1 MPVRLLRHF
10 RPGRLAWKL
19 AAYSVLLALL
29 PALLVELY
37 VEQPWLRLGLL
48 LLIFGLSVFVAA
60 VYLIMPRLALAC
72 ELLRQIRRR
81 SFENLELAHVPQGD
95 ELNSLIWQVYRTG
108 RTLEKEIEE
117 LKRMENY
124 RREFL
129 GNVSHELKTP
139 IFSIRGFTETLLEAD
154 PDDEATRCAFLEKIL
169 RNADRLAN
177 LVRDLTEISRL
188 ETGELQMQPAPFDLS
203 VLVRDVLESMEA
215 LAAMRRVSLRCCI
228 PESLPRVL
236 GDRERLRQVLV
247 NLVDN
252 AIKYNNPGGYVEV
265 RLEEQDGSVRVAV
278 VDNGIGIAP
287 QHIPRLT
294 ERFYRVDRSRSREQG
309 GTGLGLAIVKHI
321 LNAHRTRLEIE
332 STPGQGSTFAF
343 RLPIAPAGRS

>member
-1 MPVRLLRHF
+1 MPGQPLRGF

-19 AAYSVLLALL
+19 AVYSVLLALL
-29 PALLVELY
+29 PTVGIGLHVDSPG
-37 VEQPWLRLGLL
+37 VRLGLL
-48 LLIFGLSVFVAA
+48 LLVFGASVLVVAA
-60 VYLIMPRLALAC
+60 HLLTPRLAQARA
-72 ELLRQIRRR
+72 LLRQLQQR
-81 SFENLELAHVPQGD
+81 SFEGLDRPPAPQGD
-95 ELNSLIWQVYRTG
+95 ELSRLVWQIYRTG
-108 RTLEKEIEE
+108 RVLEQEIEE
-117 LKRMENY
+117 LRRMESY

-139 IFSIRGFTETLLEAD
+139 IFSIRGFAETLLEAD
-154 PDDEATRCAFLEKIL
+154 PGDEATRRAFLEKIL

-177 LVRDLTEISRL
+177 LVRDLSEIARL
-188 ETGELQMQPAPFDLS
+188 ETGALQMEPAAFDLP
-203 VLVRDVLESMEA
+203 VLVRDVLESMEP
-215 LAAMRRVSLRCCI
+215 LAVTRQVSLRCSM
-228 PESLPRVL
+228 PADVPPVL

-252 AIKYNNPGGYVEV
+252 AIKYNRPGGFVEV
-265 RLEEQDGSVRVAV
+265 RLQPQNDCVRIAV

-321 LNAHRTRLEIE
+321 LNAHRTQLEIE
-332 STPGQGSTFAF
+332 STPGQGATFAF
-343 RLPIAPAGRS
+343 CLPVAR

>member
-1 MPVRLLRHF
+1 MPARQLRRL

-29 PALLVELY
+29 PALFVGLR

-48 LLIFGLSVFVAA
+48 LLIFGASVFVAA
-60 VYLIMPRLALAC
+60 AYLIMPRLALAR

-154 PDDEATRCAFLEKIL
+154 PGDEATRRAFLEKIL

-188 ETGELQMQPAPFDLS
+188 ETGELQLQPVPFELPA
-203 VLVRDVLESMEA
+203 LVREVLESMEP
-215 LAAMRRVSLRCCI
+215 LAATRQVSLRCCA
-228 PESLPRVL
+228 PEHLPRVL
-236 GDRERLRQVLV
+236 GDRERLRQVLI

-252 AIKYNNPGGYVEV
+252 AIKYNNSGGFVEV
-265 RLEEQDGSVRVAV
+265 RLQEQDGSVRVAV

-321 LNAHRTRLEIE
+321 LNAHQTRLEIE
-332 STPGQGSTFAF
+332 STPGKGSTFAF
-343 RLPIAPAGRS
+343 RLPVAR

>member
-1 MPVRLLRHF
+1 MRSRLRALF
-10 RPGRLAWKL
+10 RFGRLAWKL

-29 PALLVELY
+29 PTLVVGLG
-37 VEQPWLRLGLL
+37 VGHPWLRIGLL
-48 LLIFGLSVFVAA
+48 VLIFGASVLIVAA
-60 VYLIMPRLALAC
+60 RLLMPRLELAR
-72 ELLRQIRRR
+72 ELLQQIRRR
-81 SFENLELAHVPQGD
+81 SFENLERAQVPQDD

-117 LKRMENY
+117 LRRMENY

-129 GNVSHELKTP
+129 GDVSHELKTP

-154 PDDEATRCAFLEKIL
+154 PDDEAVRRTFLKKIL

-188 ETGELQMQPAPFDLS
+188 ETGALQLQPTPFDLPA
-203 VLVRDVLESMEA
+203 LVREVLESMEP
-215 LAAMRRVSLRCCI
+215 LASACQVSLRGCF
-228 PESLPRVL
+228 PENLPRVL
-236 GDRERLRQVLV
+236 GDRERLRQVLL

-252 AIKYNNPGGYVEV
+252 AIKYNNPGGFVEV
-265 RLEEQDGSVRVAV
+265 RLQAQHESVRVAV

-321 LNAHRTRLEIE
+321 LNAHQTQLEIE
-332 STPGQGSTFAF
+332 STPGRGSTFAF
-343 RLPIAPAGRS
+343 HLPLVR

>member
-1 MPVRLLRHF
+1 MPAQKRWSF
-10 RPGRLAWKL
+10 RVGRLAWKL
-19 AAYSVLLALL
+19 AAYSMLLALL
-29 PALLVELY
+29 PTLV
-37 VEQPWLRLGLL
+37 VGWGVDQPWLRLVLL
-48 LLIFGLSVFVAA
+48 LLVFGVSVFV
-60 VYLIMPRLALAC
+60 VTMRLLMPRLELARD
-72 ELLRQIRRR
+72 LLRQIRRR
-81 SFENLELAHVPQGD
+81 SFENLERAYVSQSD

-108 RTLEKEIEE
+108 RALEKEIEE
-117 LKRMENY
+117 LQRMENY

-154 PDDEATRCAFLEKIL
+154 PGDEATRRAFLEKIL

-188 ETGELQMQPAPFDLS
+188 ETGELQLQRAPFDLS
-203 VLVRDVLESMEA
+203 ALVGEVIESMEP
-215 LAAMRRVSLRCCI
+215 LAVARQVLLRGDV
-228 PESLPRVL
+228 PEKLPCVL

-252 AIKYNNPGGYVEV
+252 AIKYNNPGGFVEV
-265 RLEEQDGSVRVAV
+265 RLTQWGDHVRVAV

-321 LNAHRTRLEIE
+321 LNAHQTRLEIE
-332 STPGQGSTFAF
+332 STPGKGSTFAF
-343 RLPIAPAGRS
+343 QLPTAR

>member
-1 MPVRLLRHF
+1 MRVGPHALF
-10 RPGRLAWKL
+10 RFGRLAWKL

-29 PALLVELY
+29 PMLAVGFG
-37 VEQPWLRLGLL
+37 VGHPWLRIGLL
-48 LLIFGLSVFVAA
+48 ALIFGASVLVVAA
-60 VYLIMPRLALAC
+60 WLLMPRLELAR
-72 ELLRQIRRR
+72 ELLQQIRRR
-81 SFENLELAHVPQGD
+81 SFENLELAQVPRSD

-117 LKRMENY
+117 LRRMENY

-154 PDDEATRCAFLEKIL
+154 PGDETVRRTFLKKIL

-188 ETGELQMQPAPFDLS
+188 ETGALQLQPVPFDLPA
-203 VLVRDVLESMEA
+203 LVREVLESMEP
-215 LAAMRRVSLRCCI
+215 LASARQVSLRGCF
-228 PESLPRVL
+228 PENLPCVL
-236 GDRERLRQVLV
+236 GDRERLRQVLL

-252 AIKYNNPGGYVEV
+252 AIKYNNPGGFVEV
-265 RLEEQDGSVRVAV
+265 RLQEQNESVRVAV

-321 LNAHRTRLEIE
+321 LNAHQTWLEIE
-332 STPGQGSTFAF
+332 STPGRGSTFAF
-343 RLPIAPAGRS
+343 CLPLVR